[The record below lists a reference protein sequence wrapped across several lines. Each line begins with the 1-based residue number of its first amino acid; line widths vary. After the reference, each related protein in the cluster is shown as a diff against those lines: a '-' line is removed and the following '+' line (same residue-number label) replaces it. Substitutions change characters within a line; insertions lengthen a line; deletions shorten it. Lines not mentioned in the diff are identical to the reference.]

1 MPMTRY
7 RSCTLLVLVSIQTY
21 LYFVHADD
29 AVPLL
34 YVVDASLYN
43 QRHVLDV
50 RDRPQDVLQ
59 LLHAVGTLIQVI
71 RLALCIRHDKFGEH
85 KTGRSASTGKM
96 VVTSTG
102 LTKILYTVEPYY
114 YGNPRDWVKV
124 ILIVIIIII
133 MAGMAVV

>member
-21 LYFVHADD
+21 LYLVHADD

-34 YVVDASLYN
+34 YVVNTRLYDE
-43 QRHVLDV
+43 RHVLDV

-59 LLHAVGTLIQVI
+59 LLHAVGTLVQVI
-71 RLALCIRHDKFGEH
+71 RLALCIRYDKFGRH
-85 KTGRSASTGKM
+85 KTGSSARTGKM

-102 LTKILYTVEPYY
+102 LRNNTRYSGTLLFRSPT
-114 YGNPRDWVKV
+114 G
-124 ILIVIIIII
+124 L
-133 MAGMAVV
+133 G